1 MAGKFI
7 IDKAKNGFKF
17 NLVAG
22 NGEIIATSEVYE
34 SKAGVENGIESV
46 RKNSVAEIEDQT
58 LEGFA
63 LWRQN
68 EDARLPSFDASG
80 SGKHFF
86 PHEYLDVPCQGDFA
100 ESNGTLSSCQLCAQ
114 HRRQVRRFQKPLRGI
129 HYPG

>member
-34 SKAGVENGIESV
+34 SKSGVENGIESV

-58 LEGFA
+58 LEGYKTIANPKFEIYKDKA
-63 LWRQN
+63 GEFRY
-68 EDARLPSFDASG
+68 RLKASNGEIIASG
-80 SGKHFF
+80 EGYTTKQSVKNGI
-86 PHEYLDVPCQGDFA
+86 
-100 ESNGTLSSCQLCAQ
+100 ESIKNNAPEAQ
-114 HRRQVRRFQKPLRGI
+114 IVDKTVE
-129 HYPG
+129 